1 MKKIVIIPARIQS
14 ERLPEK
20 PLRLILNKP
29 MINWTFEAG
38 LQSSADIVQVATD
51 SKKIYDLFSN
61 DNAVMTS
68 SSHLSGTD
76 RVNEAVSKIGLR
88 DHDVIINIQG
98 DEPFISPEDI
108 NNLFILISK
117 EEISMATLYSDLKSL
132 DELED
137 PNKVK
142 ILVNDGIASN
152 FFRETS
158 LKNNIFIHQGIYA
171 FKYNTLKRFVSWK
184 PSDNE
189 MRYRLEQFRALD
201 NGIKIN
207 AIKSVSKIH
216 LGVDTEDDRK
226 KANEIA
232 KNDSHK

>member
-1 MKKIVIIPARIQS
+1 LKKIVIIPARIQS

-38 LQSSADIVQVATD
+38 LQSSADIIQVATD

-76 RVNEAVSKIGLR
+76 RVNEAVSKIGLS
-88 DHDVIINIQG
+88 DHDVIINVQG

-137 PNKVK
+137 LNKVK

-152 FFRETS
+152 FFREAS
-158 LKNNIFIHQGIYA
+158 LQKNIYIHQGVYA
-171 FKYNTLKRFVSWK
+171 FKYKTLKRFVSWK

-189 MRYRLEQFRALD
+189 KKYRLEQFRALD

-216 LGVDTEDDRK
+216 LGVDTEDDLK

-232 KNDSHK
+232 RDDSYK

>member
-38 LQSSADIVQVATD
+38 LQTEADIVQVATD
-51 SKKIYDLFSN
+51 SKKIYNLFSK

-68 SSHLSGTD
+68 ESHLSGTD
-76 RVNEAVSKIGLR
+76 RVNEAVSKIGLSEN
-88 DHDVIINIQG
+88 DVIINVQG
-98 DEPFISPEDI
+98 DEPFINPEDI
-108 NNLFILISK
+108 NNLFNLVSK
-117 EEISMATLYSDLKSL
+117 EEIEMATLYSDLNSL

-137 PNKVK
+137 SNKVK

-158 LKNNIFIHQGIYA
+158 LEKNIFIHQGVYA
-171 FKYNTLKRFVSWK
+171 FKYKTLINFVSLK

-189 MRYRLEQFRALD
+189 KKYKLEQFRALD

-216 LGVDTEDDRK
+216 LGVDTEEDLI

-232 KNDSHK
+232 KDDSYK

>member
-1 MKKIVIIPARIQS
+1 MKKIVVIPARIQS

-29 MINWTFEAG
+29 MIKWTFEAG
-38 LQSSADIVQVATD
+38 LKTSADKIYVATD
-51 SKKIYDLFSN
+51 SKKIYNLFSK
-61 DNAVMTS
+61 DNVVMTS
-68 SSHLSGTD
+68 SSHHSGTD
-76 RVNEAVSKIGLR
+76 RVNEAVSKIDLR
-88 DHDVIINIQG
+88 DHDVIINVQG
-98 DEPFISPEDI
+98 DEPFINPKDI
-108 NNLFILISK
+108 NNLFDLVSK
-117 EEISMATLYSDLKSL
+117 EEITMATLYSDLKSL

-137 PNKVK
+137 SNKVK

-158 LKNNIFIHQGIYA
+158 LEDNIFIHQGIYA
-171 FKYNTLKRFVSWK
+171 FKYKTLKSFVSWR

-189 MRYRLEQFRALD
+189 KKYKLEQFRALD
-201 NGIKIN
+201 NGITIN

-216 LGVDTEDDRK
+216 LGVDTEEDLK

-232 KNDSHK
+232 KEDSYK

>member
-20 PLRLILNKP
+20 PLRLILDKP
-29 MINWTFEAG
+29 MIKWTFGAG
-38 LQSSADIVQVATD
+38 LQTSADIVQVATD
-51 SKKIYDLFSN
+51 SKKIYDLFSK
-61 DNAVMTS
+61 DNVVMTS

-88 DHDVIINIQG
+88 DNDVIINVQG
-98 DEPFISPEDI
+98 DEPFINPNDI
-108 NNLFILISK
+108 NNLFDLVSK
-117 EEISMATLYSDLKSL
+117 DKIEMATLYSELKSSE
-132 DELED
+132 ELED
-137 PNKVK
+137 LNKVK
-142 ILVNDGIASN
+142 ILVNNGIATN
-152 FFRETS
+152 FYRKTS
-158 LKNNIFIHQGIYA
+158 LENNIFIHQGVYA
-171 FKYNTLKRFVSWK
+171 FKYMTLKRFVSWK

-189 MRYRLEQFRALD
+189 KKFKLEQFRALD

-216 LGVDTEDDRK
+216 LGVDTEDDLK

-232 KNDSHK
+232 KDDSYK

>member
-14 ERLPEK
+14 ERLTEK

-51 SKKIYDLFSN
+51 SKKIYDLFPIEN
-61 DNAVMTS
+61 VVMTS
-68 SSHLSGTD
+68 SSHPSGTD
-76 RVNEAVSKIGLR
+76 RVNEAVSKIGLS
-88 DHDVIINIQG
+88 DHDVIINVQG

-108 NNLFILISK
+108 NNLFDLVSK
-117 EEISMATLYSDLKSL
+117 KEISMGTLYSDFKSL

-142 ILVNDGIASN
+142 ILVNDEIASN

-171 FKYNTLKRFVSWK
+171 FKYKTLKRFVSWK

-189 MRYRLEQFRALD
+189 KKYRLEQFRALD

-216 LGVDTEDDRK
+216 LGVDTEDDLK

-232 KNDSHK
+232 KNDSYK

>member
-38 LQSSADIVQVATD
+38 LESSADIVQVATD

-76 RVNEAVSKIGLR
+76 RVNEAVSKIGLNDR
-88 DHDVIINIQG
+88 DVIINVQG
-98 DEPFISPEDI
+98 DEPFISPDDI

-117 EEISMATLYSDLKSL
+117 EEVSMATLYSDLKSL

-171 FKYNTLKRFVSWK
+171 FKYKTLKRFVSWK

-189 MRYRLEQFRALD
+189 KKYRLEQFRALD

-216 LGVDTEDDRK
+216 LGVDTEDDLK

-232 KNDSHK
+232 KNDSYK

>member
-1 MKKIVIIPARIQS
+1 
-14 ERLPEK
+14 
-20 PLRLILNKP
+20 

-38 LQSSADIVQVATD
+38 LQTSADIVQVATD

-61 DNAVMTS
+61 DNVVMTS

-88 DHDVIINIQG
+88 DNDVIINVQG
-98 DEPFISPEDI
+98 DEPFINPNDI
-108 NNLFILISK
+108 NNLYDLVSK
-117 EEISMATLYSDLKSL
+117 DKIEMATLYSDLKSL
-132 DELED
+132 DELVD
-137 PNKVK
+137 LNKVK
-142 ILVNDGIASN
+142 ILVNNGIATN
-152 FFRETS
+152 FYRETS
-158 LKNNIFIHQGIYA
+158 LENNIFIHQGVYA

-189 MRYRLEQFRALD
+189 KKYKLEQFRALD

-216 LGVDTEDDRK
+216 LGVDTEDDLRI
-226 KANEIA
+226 ANEIA
-232 KNDSHK
+232 KDDNYK

>member
-1 MKKIVIIPARIQS
+1 MKKTVVIPARIQS
-14 ERLPEK
+14 ERLPEQ

-38 LQSSADIVQVATD
+38 LQTSADMVQVATD

-61 DNAVMTS
+61 GNAVMTS

-76 RVNEAVSKIGLR
+76 RVNEAVSKIGLS
-88 DHDVIINIQG
+88 DQDIIINIQG
-98 DEPFISPEDI
+98 DEPFINPEDI
-108 NNLFILISK
+108 NNLFNLVSK
-117 EEISMATLYSDLKSL
+117 EEIEMATLYSDIKSL

-137 PNKVK
+137 LNKVK

-158 LKNNIFIHQGIYA
+158 LENNIFIHQGVYA
-171 FKYNTLKRFVSWK
+171 FKYKTLKSFVSWK

-189 MRYRLEQFRALD
+189 KKFKLEQFRALD
-201 NGIKIN
+201 NRIKIN

-216 LGVDTEDDRK
+216 LGVDTEDDLK

-232 KNDSHK
+232 KDDSYK

>member
-1 MKKIVIIPARIQS
+1 MKKIVIIPARIKS

-38 LQSSADIVQVATD
+38 LQTTADIVQVATD

-68 SSHLSGTD
+68 ESHLSGTD
-76 RVNEAVSKIGLR
+76 RVNEAVLNIGLS
-88 DHDVIINIQG
+88 DHDVIINVQG
-98 DEPFISPEDI
+98 DEPFINPEDI
-108 NNLFILISK
+108 NNLFDLVSK
-117 EEISMATLYSDLKSL
+117 EEIEMATLYSDLKSL
-132 DELED
+132 GELED
-137 PNKVK
+137 LNKVK
-142 ILVNDGIASN
+142 ILVEEGIASN

-158 LKNNIFIHQGIYA
+158 LENNIFIHQGVYA
-171 FKYNTLKRFVSWK
+171 FKYKTLKSFVSWK
-184 PSDNE
+184 PSENE
-189 MRYRLEQFRALD
+189 KKYKLEQFRALD

-216 LGVDTEDDRK
+216 LGVDTEEDLRI
-226 KANEIA
+226 ANKIA
-232 KNDSHK
+232 KDDSYK

>member
-38 LQSSADIVQVATD
+38 LKTSADIVQVATD

-61 DNAVMTS
+61 DNVVMTS
-68 SSHLSGTD
+68 SDHHSGTD
-76 RVNEAVSKIGLR
+76 RVNEAVSKIDLS
-88 DHDVIINIQG
+88 DNDVIINVQG
-98 DEPFISPEDI
+98 DEPFINPEDI
-108 NNLFILISK
+108 NNLFDLVSNEKIT
-117 EEISMATLYSDLKSL
+117 MATLYSDLKSL
-132 DELED
+132 GELED
-137 PNKVK
+137 SNKVK
-142 ILVNDGIASN
+142 ILVNDGIALN

-158 LKNNIFIHQGIYA
+158 LEDNIFIHQGIYA
-171 FKYNTLKRFVSWK
+171 FKYKTLKSFVSWK
-184 PSDNE
+184 PTDNE
-189 MRYRLEQFRALD
+189 KKYKLEQFRALD
-201 NGIKIN
+201 NGITIN

-216 LGVDTEDDRK
+216 LGVDTEDDLK

-232 KNDSHK
+232 KKSSYK

>member
-1 MKKIVIIPARIQS
+1 
-14 ERLPEK
+14 
-20 PLRLILNKP
+20 

-88 DHDVIINIQG
+88 DHDVIINVQG

-158 LKNNIFIHQGIYA
+158 FKNNIFIHQGIYA
-171 FKYNTLKRFVSWK
+171 FKYNTLKRIVSWK

-189 MRYRLEQFRALD
+189 KKYRLEQFRALD

-216 LGVDTEDDRK
+216 LGVDTEDDLK